1 MKTIKIAHLYYD
13 LMNLYGE
20 SGNITALT
28 AAFKK
33 QGIKVHVDYLSKG
46 SKINFN
52 RYDIFYIGCG
62 TEDAQE
68 LARKD
73 ILRYKEEIKKVIKKK
88 TFIATGNSYELF
100 GESLNNNECL
110 NIFKFKSR
118 TVRERIVGEQTNKTY
133 VVNNPIL
140 GFQNRGS
147 INDNEENHFF
157 EVISGN
163 ANSNKDTHEGILVDN
178 FYGTYTLGPLLI
190 RNPHLTDKIVKDICE
205 LNNYNYTDILNT
217 IDYRAYEEN
226 LKIFNI
232 KRDEN

>member
-28 AAFKK
+28 AGFKK
-33 QGIKVHVDYLSKG
+33 QGIKATVDNFSKG
-46 SKINFN
+46 SKIDFN
-52 RYDIFYIGCG
+52 KYDIYYIGCG
-62 TEDAQE
+62 TEAAQE

-100 GESLNNNECL
+100 GESINDQECL
-110 NIFKFKSR
+110 GIFNFKSR
-118 TVRERIVGEQTNKTY
+118 TVRDRIVGEQVNKTY
-133 VVNNPIL
+133 ILKSPII

-147 INDNEENHFF
+147 INDNNENHLF
-157 EVISGN
+157 EVVKGN
-163 ANSNKDTHEGILVDN
+163 ANNNKNSYEGIHVNN

-205 LNNYNYTDILNT
+205 LHNFKYKEVLGTTDYLAYNEYLN
-217 IDYRAYEEN
+217 
-226 LKIFNI
+226 IFNI
-232 KRDEN
+232 KRD